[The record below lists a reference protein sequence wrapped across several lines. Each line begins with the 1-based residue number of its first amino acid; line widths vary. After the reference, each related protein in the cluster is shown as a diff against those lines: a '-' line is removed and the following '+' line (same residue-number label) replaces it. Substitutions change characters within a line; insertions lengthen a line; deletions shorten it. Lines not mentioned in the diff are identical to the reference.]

1 MSCHIIAATTAAAA
15 AAELT
20 TTLTLDTTQ
29 LPLPA
34 SCLSQLVE
42 QHEAD
47 REKERE
53 QQKKQRER
61 DLLLCP
67 LVRSVHCPTIV
78 AAIHPEKC

>member
-53 QQKKQRER
+53 QQQKKQRER
-61 DLLLCP
+61 PSVVSARSFGP
-67 LVRSVHCPTIV
+67 LSNNCRSYSS
-78 AAIHPEKC
+78 